1 MIPTR
6 MVGNIAMDFVKKH
19 KKWFFLYYA
28 FKCRTWRIANLRHYI
43 SILQEHSNIVFDENI
58 TKEIDMFNDYYGTR
72 RESRWGTT
80 KGIVWYDDSLP
91 GVTKEDIE
99 QGNQILK
106 KLIAYLENQNQLK

>member
-6 MVGNIAMDFVKKH
+6 MVGNIAMDFVAKH

-28 FKCRTWRIANLRHYI
+28 FKCRAWRISHLRHYI
-43 SILQEHSNIVFDENI
+43 SILQTHANIVFDEDI
-58 TKEIDMFNDYYGTR
+58 TKEIDTFNNYYGTR

-106 KLIAYLENQNQLK
+106 KIIAYLENQNNLK